1 MSFKCK
7 IIERDAQNTLSIR
20 TSSSVQN
27 LPQVL
32 GKNWG
37 AIMQYLG
44 QLNEQGS
51 GPPFVAYY
59 NMDMANL
66 DIEIGIPVAKK
77 IPTEHEIEAHEIPAG
92 KYASCLYIGP
102 YSDMKQAYE
111 TLGKFIQDKGYER
124 KQVKIAYELYLND
137 PSEVA
142 PEELQTEIL
151 FLLK

>member
-7 IIERDAQNTLSIR
+7 IIERNAQNTLSIR
-20 TSSSVQN
+20 TTSSAQN

-44 QLNEQGS
+44 QLNEQMS

-77 IPTEHEIEAHEIPAG
+77 IPTEQEIEANKMSAG

-102 YSDMKQAYE
+102 YSEMTPAYE
-111 TLGKFIQDKGYER
+111 TLAKFIQDKGYEATG
-124 KQVKIAYELYLND
+124 IAYEVYLND
-137 PSEVA
+137 PSDVA

-151 FLLK
+151 FPLK

>member
-1 MSFKCK
+1 MTFKCEL
-7 IIERDAQNTLSIR
+7 IERDAQYTLSIR
-20 TSSSVQN
+20 TTSSALN

-44 QLNEQGS
+44 QINEQMS

-66 DIEIGIPVAKK
+66 DVEIGVPVAKK
-77 IPTEHEIEAHEIPAG
+77 IPTKHEIEACEIPAG
-92 KYASCLYIGP
+92 KYASGLYIGP
-102 YSDMKQAYE
+102 YSEMKPAYE
-111 TLGKFIQDKGYER
+111 TLAKFIQDKGYEATG
-124 KQVKIAYELYLND
+124 IAYEIYLND
-137 PSEVA
+137 PAEVP

-151 FLLK
+151 FPLK